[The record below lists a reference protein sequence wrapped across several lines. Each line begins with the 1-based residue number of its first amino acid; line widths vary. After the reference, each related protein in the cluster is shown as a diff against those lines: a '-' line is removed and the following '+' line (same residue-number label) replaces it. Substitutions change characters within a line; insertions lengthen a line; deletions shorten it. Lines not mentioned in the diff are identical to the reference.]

1 MNGLE
6 QYNRFE
12 YFINRELSWLE
23 FNYRVLEEAM
33 DRSNPLFER
42 LKFCAIFSSNLDEFF
57 MVRVGGLK
65 DQMEAGYRRPDASGL
80 APKEQIKAI
89 ADTAH
94 QYVISQYQCY
104 KRALIPAL
112 RNHGIEILNYSELAG
127 NEQDLVE
134 DFYHHKLYP
143 VLTPMAYDPS
153 HPMPLVTNKTLNFAV
168 ELIKDGEDRKFAV
181 VQVPTVFPR
190 LKQLPSRT
198 GARFILLEE
207 IMRKFLSSLFKGY
220 RIKEAILFRIT
231 RNADFELDEEGAEDL
246 LVTIAQKLAERK
258 RGKIVRLELEHKVRD
273 SWLLSRMVQ
282 EFSVKKYE
290 IYEPLN
296 PLDLTF
302 LFSLVEMKGFPDLRY
317 KPFEPRPVYIF
328 GSDPFET
335 IRKQDVFVQHPYD
348 SFDPIVQIVQ
358 KAAEDRQVLAIK
370 QILYRVSGDSPIVKA
385 LARAAE
391 NGKQVSVLVELKARF
406 DEQSN
411 ITWARTLE
419 KAGCHVVYGV
429 IGFKTHAKVLLIVR
443 NEDDGIRRYVHL
455 GTGNY
460 NDKTARLYTD
470 SGIFTC
476 VRDFGADV
484 TDFFNMI
491 TGYSQPGHWRKLVV
505 APLNL
510 RQHLIELMQNEI
522 NKSTPDNPGRIIAKM
537 NSLVDTEIISML
549 YHASSNH
556 VKVDL
561 IVRGI
566 CCLRPGIKGV
576 SENIRVHSIVGRF
589 LEHSRAF
596 YFRNGG
602 DPRYFLSSAD
612 WMPRN
617 LNRRIELMFP
627 LESPESKRRL
637 QELLDFNLRDTIKAR
652 VLHPD
657 GKWIRIDKRRKQLFD
672 AQEAF
677 CEGTGQEATTREI
690 VFQPKFEISAREN

>member
-1 MNGLE
+1 MVDLK
-6 QYNRFE
+6 QYENFD

-23 FNYRVLEEAM
+23 FNYRVLEEAL
-33 DRSNPLFER
+33 DKTNPLFER

-65 DQMEAGYRRPDASGL
+65 DQMEAGYRRPDPSGL
-80 APKEQIKAI
+80 IPKEQIKAI

-94 QYVISQYQCY
+94 QYVNAQYQCY

-112 RNHGIEILNYSELAG
+112 RSQGIEILTYGELSSD
-127 NEQDLVE
+127 EQELVE

-168 ELIKDGEDRKFAV
+168 ELLKNGEDRKFAI
-181 VQVPTVFPR
+181 VQVPTVYPR

-207 IMRKFLSSLFKGY
+207 IIRKFLSSLFQGY
-220 RIKEAILFRIT
+220 RIREAILFRIT

-246 LVTIAQKLAERK
+246 LVTIAQKLKERK
-258 RGKIVRLELEHKVRD
+258 RGKIVRLELEQKVRD
-273 SWLLSRMVQ
+273 SWLLSWMVQ
-282 EFSVKKYE
+282 EFAVKKYE
-290 IYEPLN
+290 IYEPVN

-317 KPFEPRPVYIF
+317 KPFEPKPVRIF
-328 GSDPFET
+328 AADPFET
-335 IRKQDVFVQHPYD
+335 IRKQDVFVHHPYD

-358 KAAEDRQVLAIK
+358 KASEDKNVLAIK

-411 ITWARTLE
+411 IAWAKTLE

-476 VRDFGADV
+476 VRDLGADV

-491 TGYSQPGHWRKLVV
+491 TGYSQPSRWRKLVV

-510 RQHLIELMQNEI
+510 RQHLLELIQNEI
-522 NKSTPDNPGRIIAKM
+522 TKSAPENPGRIIAKM

-549 YHASSNH
+549 YHASSHH
-556 VKVDL
+556 VKIDL

-566 CCLRPGIKGV
+566 CCLRPGIAGV
-576 SENIRVHSIVGRF
+576 SENIRVLSIVGRF

-596 YFRNGG
+596 YFQNGG
-602 DPRYFLSSAD
+602 DPLYFLSSAD

-627 LESPESKRRL
+627 IESPESKRRL
-637 QELLDFNLRDTIKAR
+637 QELLDFNLRDTMKAR
-652 VLHPD
+652 LLNSD
-657 GKWIRIDKRRKQLFD
+657 GKWRRIDRRRKELFN
-672 AQEAF
+672 AQESF
-677 CEGTGQEATTREI
+677 CDCVSKEPDSREI
-690 VFQPKFEISAREN
+690 VFQPKFEISAKES